1 MHREHRAGNGLVYCS
16 TAIADDEAAAL
27 LMGNLES
34 AVTGDPRPLR
44 FAAGRR
50 REGWHR
56 NVIASGLSSGF
67 LEPLESTSIHL
78 IQSAISRLLKLLPG
92 DRKSTRLNSSH

>member
-1 MHREHRAGNGLVYCS
+1 MPHQHRTGNGLVYCS
-16 TAIADDEAAAL
+16 SAISDDDAAAL

-56 NVIASGLSSGF
+56 NVIAIGLSSGF

-78 IQSAISRLLKLLPG
+78 IQRSEERRVGKEFVSTCRSRWAPY
-92 DRKSTRLNSSH
+92 H